1 MLRVTFYEDSRKRLS
16 SFVAEGHTELA
27 AHGEDIVCAAISAIL
42 QAARL
47 GLEQHATARL
57 TVRQQSG
64 DMEIS
69 VAPEDRDRE
78 DVRAILGT
86 ALLAC
91 EAIAT
96 QYPDA
101 VAMRRET
108 EAPVEQ

>member
-1 MLRVTFYEDSRKRLS
+1 MLRVTFYEDSRHRLS
-16 SFVAEGHTELA
+16 AFVAEGHTEFA

-47 GLEQHATARL
+47 GLEQHAAAKL
-57 TVRQQSG
+57 AVRQQSG
-64 DMEIS
+64 DMELTI
-69 VAPEDRDRE
+69 APEERERE

-91 EAIAT
+91 SAIAG

-101 VAMRRET
+101 VTVRRET
-108 EAPVEQ
+108 ESSIGQ

>member
-1 MLRVTFYEDSRKRLS
+1 MLRVTFYEDSRQRLS
-16 SFVAEGHTELA
+16 SFVAKGHTELA

-47 GLEQHATARL
+47 GLEQHAAAGL
-57 TVRQQSG
+57 TIRQQSG
-64 DMEIS
+64 DMELA
-69 VAPEDRDRE
+69 VASEDRDRE

-91 EAIAT
+91 DAIAA

-101 VAMRRET
+101 VAVRRET